1 MKRSTEQL
9 ITALNKRRCDWHR
22 KIDDVIS
29 KLETDIENTEINTL
43 TVLKKEDEI
52 NNTLTEITEKVSI
65 RKYWTRMMPVFI
77 LSTNSETHNL
87 EDSLPNS

>member
-1 MKRSTEQL
+1 MKRSTDQL
-9 ITALNKRRCDWHR
+9 ITDLKKRREDWHR

-29 KLETDIENTEINTL
+29 KLKTDIENTEINTL
-43 TVLKKEDEI
+43 TVLKKDEI
-52 NNTLTEITEKVSI
+52 NNILTEITEKVSI

-77 LSTNSETHNL
+77 LSTNPETHNL